1 MVKDINIKNSN
12 TKEKVKPSLPRYE
25 ETYEEEVWNVI
36 THGSGAIFAIVATIL
51 MLVWSST
58 TKQYVGAIF
67 YGIGFF
73 ALYFCSTMYH
83 AQPHNTK
90 RKRVWRL
97 FDHSTIYLLIG
108 GTYAPILLS
117 PYAGSHGFQFFI
129 IQWILIAVGILFKF
143 LVPQKTTVL
152 HVVFCAI
159 LGWSGLMVLP
169 TIYSTNINL
178 FTWILIGG
186 IIYTLGIAVFAT
198 PKKWSHVIWHF
209 IVLGGSVAHF
219 IGIAI
224 YIFH

>member
-36 THGSGAIFAIVATIL
+36 THGAGAIFAIVATIL

-117 PYAGSHGFQFFI
+117 SYAGSHGFQFFI

>member
-1 MVKDINIKNSN
+1 MLVDMKSKENVKSQKIKPN
-12 TKEKVKPSLPRYE
+12 LPRYE
-25 ETYEEEVWNVI
+25 ETYEEEVLNVI
-36 THGSGAIFAIVATIL
+36 THGAGAIFAIVATIL
-51 MLVWSST
+51 MLIWSSS
-58 TKQYVGAIF
+58 TKQYLGAIF
-67 YGIGFF
+67 YGVGFF

-83 AQPHNTK
+83 AQRHDTK

-117 PYAGSHGFQFFI
+117 SYVGNIGIVLFV
-129 IQWILIAVGILFKF
+129 IQWVLILIGITFKF

-152 HVVFCAI
+152 HVIFCAI
-159 LGWSGLMVLP
+159 LGWSGIMVLP
-169 TIYSTNINL
+169 TIFSTNINL

-209 IVLGGSVAHF
+209 IVLAGSVAHF
-219 IGIAI
+219 IGIAL